1 MDITNSS
8 FLAELYEQWRAD
20 PSSVPEEWSSYFKLN
35 AEDDG
40 TPAAHRSGAAGYDSG
55 GGTTARNAGGPE
67 ASAAVKTAEQQSAD
81 TAPAAASEAQASA
94 GAVSEADS
102 QAAGR
107 REAPSAARDT
117 DAAPS
122 AGKQGRVDSLL
133 WAYRDV
139 GYIHAELNPL
149 GRYSTPDLYYRRF
162 TIQGGYETLSLS
174 EFGLHEED
182 LETEFSSGSYLGMG
196 RAPLKNILGR
206 MKELY
211 CGSTGYEILHI
222 QNKAIRRWLI
232 EHIENPR
239 YRVEWSNENKQ
250 DFQKDLITAE
260 SFEQFIQSNFIGQ
273 KRFSLEGAESVIPA
287 LRYVFSSASGFGIDE
302 IVLGMAHR
310 GRLNV
315 LTNVLQKPAVE
326 TFAVFIDNY
335 KPYDYG
341 GSGDVKYHIGHSFD
355 YETDG
360 GRNIHVSLVS
370 NPSHLESVDPVVEGK
385 TRGIQRRRGDINR
398 KKVMPILIHGDAAF
412 SGQGVVPETLNL
424 SQLKGYRTGGTVH
437 IIINNQIGFTTAS
450 PDARSS
456 FFCTDVVKSMPFPI
470 IHVNGD
476 DPEAVVG
483 AVDLAMRF
491 RRKFGYDA
499 VIDIV
504 GYRRLGHNE
513 ADEPSFTHPMM
524 YSLIKD
530 HPSAPEIYGRQL
542 HDEGIFSKEA
552 QNRYS
557 EQFKAG
563 LQEGLGKAKE
573 GFVPEINDAYE
584 EGEWKDYQSGYSFDV
599 PGTAVTEEQLARIS
613 GVLTRVPEGFAVHS
627 KLKRF
632 IEARRKAFD
641 SGEGI
646 DWSFAEALSLGSIL
660 AEGHPVRMSGEDSQR
675 GTFSQRHAVWWDV
688 SSEIPKSY
696 IPLAEFS
703 GGDPPFSVYDSPLSE
718 FSVLGFEY
726 GYSLA
731 RPSSLVI
738 WEAQFGD
745 FVNGAQVVI
754 DQYISSGEAK
764 WFRSSGL
771 VMLLPHGFEGQGPEH
786 SNAYLER
793 FLQLCADN
801 NLQVCNLST
810 PSQYFHVLRKQVKQP
825 FRKPLIIMSP
835 KSLLRHKTAVS
846 KLSELSDGGF
856 RMVLDDPLFQNSR
869 QEKQPAEKKSAATA
883 CSTLCFCSGKV
894 YYDLIA
900 EREERDRDD
909 CAVIR
914 IEQLYP
920 FPEKELTEVL
930 SAYDARRL
938 IWVQEEPRNR
948 GAWTFIK
955 DRLARIAGTRLTYAG
970 RPSAP
975 APASGSHKQ
984 HEEERRRILD
994 SVFSEGR
1001 KKKA

>member
-8 FLAELYEQWRAD
+8 LLADLYEQWRTD
-20 PSSVPEEWSSYFKLN
+20 PSSLPDEWNAFFKLN
-35 AEDDG
+35 ASDERPQTAAEAG
-40 TPAAHRSGAAGYDSG
+40 TQTAAG
-55 GGTTARNAGGPE
+55 PQ
-67 ASAAVKTAEQQSAD
+67 AAV
-81 TAPAAASEAQASA
+81 
-94 GAVSEADS
+94 
-102 QAAGR
+102 
-107 REAPSAARDT
+107 
-117 DAAPS
+117 
-122 AGKQGRVDSLL
+122 KQGRVDSLL

-139 GYIHAELNPL
+139 GYIHAEINPL

-162 TIQGGYETLSLS
+162 TIQGNYETLSLS
-174 EFGLHEED
+174 EFGLEEQD
-182 LETEFSSGSYLGMG
+182 LDTEFSSGRYLGMG
-196 RAPLKNILGR
+196 RAPLSEILER
-206 MKELY
+206 MKVIY

-239 YRVEWSNENKQ
+239 YRSEWSSEEKQ
-250 DFQKDLITAE
+250 SFQKDLIAAE
-260 SFEQFIQSNFIGQ
+260 SFEHFIQSSFIGQ
-273 KRFSLEGAESVIPA
+273 KRFSLEGAESLIPA
-287 LRYVFSSASGFGIDE
+287 MKYVFSSASDFGIDE

-315 LTNVLQKPAVE
+315 LTNVLQKPPE
-326 TFAVFIDNY
+326 EIFAAFIDNY
-335 KPYDYG
+335 KPYEYG

-355 YETDG
+355 FGSDG
-360 GRNIHVSLVS
+360 GRDLHVSLVS

-385 TRGIQRRRGDINR
+385 ARGIQRRRGDINR
-398 KKVMPILIHGDAAF
+398 KKVMPLLIHGDAAF

-476 DPEAVVG
+476 DPEAVVR

-499 VIDIV
+499 VVDIV
-504 GYRRLGHNE
+504 SYRRLGHNE

-524 YSLIKD
+524 YSIIKD
-530 HPSAPEIYGRQL
+530 HPGAAEIYGKRL
-542 HDEGIFSKEA
+542 DEAGVFTGEEQKEY
-552 QNRYS
+552 R

-563 LQEGLGKAKE
+563 LKEGLSRAKE
-573 GFVPEINDAYE
+573 GFAPEINDAYE
-584 EGEWKDYQSGYSFDV
+584 EGEWKDYKSGYSFEV
-599 PGTAVTEEQLARIS
+599 PETAADAELLARIS
-613 GVLTRVPEGFAVHS
+613 SALTTVPEGFAVHS

-632 IEARRKAFD
+632 IETRRKAFE

-646 DWSFAEALSLGSIL
+646 DWSFAEALSFGSIL
-660 AEGHPVRMSGEDSQR
+660 SEGHPVRLSGEDSQR

-696 IPLAEFS
+696 TPLAEFS
-703 GGDPPFSVYDSPLSE
+703 AGDPPFSVYDSPLSE

-745 FVNGAQVVI
+745 FVNGAQVII

-801 NLQVCNLST
+801 NIQVCNLST
-810 PSQYFHVLRKQVKQP
+810 PAQYFHMLRKQVKQP
-825 FRKPLIIMSP
+825 FRKPLIVMSP
-835 KSLLRHKTAVS
+835 KSLLRHKSAVS
-846 KLSELSDGGF
+846 KLQELTDGSF
-856 RMVLDDPLFQNSR
+856 SMVLDDPLFQTKKAGKNP
-869 QEKQPAEKKSAATA
+869 EGKKSVKLSA
-883 CSTLCFCSGKV
+883 LCFCSGKV
-894 YYDLIA
+894 YYDLAA
-900 EREERDRDD
+900 EREELGRDD

-920 FPEKELTEVL
+920 FPEKELSEVIA
-930 SAYDARRL
+930 AYDAEKL

-955 DRLARIAGTRLTYAG
+955 DRFRRICGTEIYYAG
-970 RPSAP
+970 RVAAP
-975 APASGSHKQ
+975 APAGGSHKQ
-984 HEEERRRILD
+984 HEEERRSILD
-994 SVFSEGR
+994 SVFSEDR
-1001 KKKA
+1001 ETKA